1 MKKVVYNLLFAIV
14 YPFLLPG
21 FLVRMLRR
29 GGYAARMGDRFAL
42 YPDEV
47 LRKFKEGGFVWIH
60 AVSVGE
66 VQVAGQLMRE
76 WRKVEPGVK
85 FAFSTTS
92 STGWKMAEKEISERD
107 VLMYNPLDFPN
118 FRQERAEDRPSSRG
132 SPHRKRDLAQ
142 LHLDGATLP
151 HTCLSHQRARQRP

>member
-47 LRKFKEGGFVWIH
+47 LAKLKEGGFVWIH

-76 WRKVEPGVK
+76 WRKV
-85 FAFSTTS
+85 
-92 STGWKMAEKEISERD
+92 
-107 VLMYNPLDFPN
+107 
-118 FRQERAEDRPSSRG
+118 
-132 SPHRKRDLAQ
+132 
-142 LHLDGATLP
+142 
-151 HTCLSHQRARQRP
+151 